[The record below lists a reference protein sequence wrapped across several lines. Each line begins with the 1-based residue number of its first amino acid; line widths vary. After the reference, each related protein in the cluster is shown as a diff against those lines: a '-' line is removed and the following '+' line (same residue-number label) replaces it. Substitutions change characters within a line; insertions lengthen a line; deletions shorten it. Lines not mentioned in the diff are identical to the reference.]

1 MQIVKLIDLMP
12 ISLEAARE
20 QIEQYPVGEQV
31 MNYLSTSGAWEN
43 LQTITSVFLKST
55 FGFFGDIYVI
65 IVAGIY
71 FTVDPLLYQRGMIR
85 LLPPFPRGRGND
97 AGAKMGDNLEQWVP
111 GPVISMV
118 VIFSLVEVGVWSS
131 RLRTWF
137 TLS

>member
-71 FTVDPLLYQRGMIR
+71 FTVDPLLYQRGVIR
-85 LLPPFPRGRGND
+85 LLPPFRRGRVDD
-97 AGAKMGDNLEQWVP
+97 AGGEMGYNLKQWLL
-111 GPVISMV
+111 GQFISV
-118 VIFSLVEVGVWSS
+118 LIIFSLVAEIGSASCRERV
-131 RLRTWF
+131 L
-137 TLS
+137 